1 VTGRLQDAYDV
12 LLVDLD
18 GVVHLG
24 DEVLSAA
31 PAALAAARAA
41 GLRIRFVTNNAA
53 RTAEQVAD
61 RLSGFGVEAEP
72 SEVVTSSAVAARVLA
87 DRLPRHAPVL
97 VVGGDGLR
105 RPVAETGLCPVASA
119 DDDPVAVVQGWSP
132 DLTWSLLAEGALA
145 VRRGAW
151 WVATNADATLPS
163 PRGPLPGNGSMVAAI
178 RHATGREPDVVGKP
192 APDMFAV
199 AAHDAHARSPLVVG
213 DRLDTDIAGAVAAGL
228 PSLLVLTG
236 VSTVRDLLDAPPQ
249 LRPTYVG
256 RDLSALEGPAV
267 VIDSDETARGVTA
280 GDGLDPLRE
289 ACRRTWAGDADADAA
304 AEELGI
310 DSRSRPTARTAT

>member
-61 RLSGFGVEAEP
+61 RLGGFGVEAEP

-178 RHATGREPDVVGKP
+178 RHATGRKPDVVGKP

-213 DRLDTDIAGAVAAGL
+213 DRLDTDIAGAVAAGF
-228 PSLLVLTG
+228 PSLLVLSG
-236 VSTVRDLLDAPPQ
+236 VSTRKEADGAPPEC
-249 LRPTYVG
+249 RPTFVG
-256 RDLSALEGPAV
+256 ADISALQQAPQ
-267 VIDSDETARGVTA
+267 
-280 GDGLDPLRE
+280 PLP
-289 ACRRTWAGDADADAA
+289 G
-304 AEELGI
+304 
-310 DSRSRPTARTAT
+310 